1 MNSKR
6 QTIWLVS
13 MLSLMVVL
21 SAYYLFTEDVNKLE
35 VASTGVKTNEI
46 VVNTGQLDVKQPD
59 AAHTQTGT
67 APASDKNADSA
78 KSESNKSSEPKAS
91 STKTDTP
98 SSTTPSTT
106 KADDKAA
113 QPVSKSETKASTED
127 AQILQKMQAAATS
140 GTDYFLSA
148 QMKRNEEL
156 TKKIESLM
164 TVITDPKQTAEAA
177 AKAQEEYNKIQDM
190 EAKVTNLEDTLG
202 KEFPQVVVT
211 QEANKWKITVQSKK
225 LERSQA
231 VSIVDKAI
239 QELGVQADQV
249 SVVMKP

>member
-1 MNSKR
+1 MNSRR

-21 SAYYLFTEDVNKLE
+21 SAYYLFTEDVNELE

-46 VVNTGQLDVKQPD
+46 VVNTGQLDVKQPEAADAKTD
-59 AAHTQTGT
+59 AA
-67 APASDKNADSA
+67 PAADTKADAAKTDNAKAGD
-78 KSESNKSSEPKAS
+78 PKES

-98 SSTTPSTT
+98 SSDTAKT
-106 KADDKAA
+106 DDKAA
-113 QPVSKSETKASTED
+113 QPVSNTGSDASSEEAK
-127 AQILQKMQAAATS
+127 ILQKMQATATS
-140 GTDYFLSA
+140 GTDFFLSA

-156 TKKIESLM
+156 TKKVESLM
-164 TVITDPKQTAEAA
+164 TIITDPKQTAEAA

-190 EAKVTNLEDTLG
+190 EAKVTSLEDILG
-202 KEFPQVVVT
+202 GDFPQVVVT
-211 QEANKWKITVQSKK
+211 QDANKWKVTVQSNK

-231 VSIVDKAI
+231 VSIVDKAM
-239 QELGVQADQV
+239 QELGVQADQI